1 MYTITPNQSL
11 MTWALAHGWCSQRCT
26 ASSPVEV
33 ETDLPIRYP
42 AQAPIAASPLP
53 PTHPTPTVPE
63 TRLDGQRMSV
73 LVVYESHHNRAGSV
87 VNAIADAA
95 ATRGVSALIR
105 TIGNVTPADVDR
117 TDAVIAGCWM
127 PGHAP
132 LSSES
137 TRNMMDWIDD
147 LGPMKGK
154 PVGLFCTYRF
164 FPYTFADVASRTA
177 RMERELTARFE
188 RKGAN
193 VVAKRLI
200 YFKSINEEAVELVRS
215 VLERVGSTLEPDT
228 APDDLRRTA

>member
-1 MYTITPNQSL
+1 
-11 MTWALAHGWCSQRCT
+11 
-26 ASSPVEV
+26 
-33 ETDLPIRYP
+33 
-42 AQAPIAASPLP
+42 
-53 PTHPTPTVPE
+53 
-63 TRLDGQRMSV
+63 MSV

-95 ATRGVSALIR
+95 TARGVSSLIR

-137 TRNMMDWIDD
+137 TQNMMGWIEN
-147 LGPMKGK
+147 LGPMNGK

-164 FPYTFADVASRTA
+164 FPYSFADMASRTA

-193 VVAKRLI
+193 VVAKRSI
-200 YFKSINEEAVELVRS
+200 YFKSIDEEATELVQS
-215 VLERVGSTLEPDT
+215 VIEHVGSTLKPDT
-228 APDDLRRTA
+228 APHDLRRAS